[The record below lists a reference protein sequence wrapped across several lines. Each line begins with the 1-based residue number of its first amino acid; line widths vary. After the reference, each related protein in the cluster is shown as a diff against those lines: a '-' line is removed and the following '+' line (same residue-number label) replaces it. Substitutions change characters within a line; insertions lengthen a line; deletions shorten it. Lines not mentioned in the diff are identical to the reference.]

1 MLYIRHGEKEYKNG
15 GNLKFSLDPDLTE
28 KGIIDSTEKFIYLAS
43 KYGAPDLIISS
54 PYLRTRKTSSI
65 AKAMILEITGINVE
79 IKYDRILGE
88 CLKNQVGK
96 DLTICLRPETLIHNP
111 IPPENDRQYH
121 GRMCAHVRNARS
133 NIWYVTHG
141 YNITKIALIK
151 KQKIKY
157 PDELCGIYID
167 LDDNISII

>member
-15 GNLKFSLDPDLTE
+15 SNMEFSLDPDLTE
-28 KGIIDSTEKFIYLAS
+28 NGRIKSTEKFRTLAL

-54 PYLRTRKTSSI
+54 PYLRTRTTAVI
-65 AKAMILEITGINVE
+65 AQAMILEITGLDVK
-79 IKYDRILGE
+79 IKHDRIIGE

-111 IPPENDRQYH
+111 IRPENDKQYH
-121 GRMCAHVRNARS
+121 GRMCAHARTAQS

-141 YNITKIALIK
+141 YNISKVASIRK
-151 KQKIKY
+151 HKIKY

-167 LDDNISII
+167 KDDKITIL